1 MNITETLAQELNLR
15 PEYVEN
21 VISLLDE
28 GNTIPFIARYRKE
41 MHGSMDDQVI
51 RQLSDRAT
59 YLRGLEKRKEDVMH
73 AISEQGKLTDAL
85 KKSIE
90 NADTLTAVEDLY
102 LPFRPTCGIRSG
114 KSAAMPV
121 RRHRRLPP

>member
-59 YLRGLEKRKEDVMH
+59 YLRGLEKRKRT
-73 AISEQGKLTDAL
+73 SCT
-85 KKSIE
+85 
-90 NADTLTAVEDLY
+90 
-102 LPFRPTCGIRSG
+102 PFRSRAS
-114 KSAAMPV
+114 
-121 RRHRRLPP
+121 

>member
-15 PEYVEN
+15 PEYVKN

-85 KKSIE
+85 KKE
-90 NADTLTAVEDLY
+90 VHTVTARY
-102 LPFRPTCGIRSG
+102 G
-114 KSAAMPV
+114 
-121 RRHRRLPP
+121 RLD

>member
-85 KKSIE
+85 KHSLLSRICICHS
-90 NADTLTAVEDLY
+90 A
-102 LPFRPTCGIRSG
+102 RS
-114 KSAAMPV
+114 A
-121 RRHRRLPP
+121 RRAHLPPAPRAWSRWQPA